1 MPSVILTQPPAFLQQ
16 GEYSARLTRNFLNLV
31 ATEGVTGTNEFAVTE
46 RAAAPAMQVDVAAGR
61 AFIDGDDIP
70 NQFSYV
76 AFSENVVE
84 VEVDVADTTDPRIDL
99 VVVRVLDSDAGVVGD
114 DAVVEVITGT
124 PNPAPT
130 VPATPPTALPLAS
143 IAVAAN
149 VTTIT
154 DSDITDLR
162 VQAESPFGAPT
173 IETEN
178 NIVGI
183 GTFL

>member
-1 MPSVILTQPPAFLQQ
+1 MPSVVLTQPPAFIQQ

-31 ATEGVTGTNEFAVTE
+31 ATEGVTGAGEFAVSE
-46 RAAAPAMQVDVAAGR
+46 RAAAPALQVDVAAGR
-61 AFIDGDDIP
+61 AFIDGDDIA
-70 NQFSYV
+70 NQYNYV
-76 AFSENVVE
+76 VISENVVE
-84 VEVDVADTTDPRIDL
+84 VPVDTADLTDPRIDL

-114 DAVVEVITGT
+114 DARIEVITGT
-124 PNPAPT
+124 PAPVPA

-154 DSDITDLR
+154 NSDITNLR
-162 VQAESPFGAPT
+162 VQAASPFGAPT

-178 NIVGI
+178 NVVAL